1 MWNVLLL
8 LYLLIGVGIAWGAT
22 PNVKLE
28 ISGAHDRQARTRRVL
43 YGVMFLNTALTWP
56 LTAAMGIFMGLTP
69 SKVHAEIESTDDF
82 ENDFESTENDFKHAD
97 VAANLRTIVSYLEE
111 NPAATVG
118 IISAL
123 PPNVFQAAMQIHAR
137 VRSAGSYPQLLSR
150 LQLAPDQVDQ
160 VRVLYEETALPALTL
175 SALASL
181 YEYKE
186 KELKKEGASRKQII
200 TVLGL
205 ELSHAAPSLTA
216 AEIQL
221 IEDARTFGVDAIR
234 ESAH

>member
-1 MWNVLLL
+1 MMWNVLVL
-8 LYLLIGVGIAWGAT
+8 LYLLIGVGIAWGAM

-28 ISGAHDRQARTRRVL
+28 ISGAQDRQARTRRLL

-56 LTAAMGIFMGLTP
+56 LTAAVGIFMGLTP
-69 SKVHAEIESTDDF
+69 SKVHAE
-82 ENDFESTENDFKHAD
+82 TERA
-97 VAANLRTIVSYLEE
+97 VPMTARELYAELAEG
-111 NPAATVG
+111 AQ
-118 IISAL
+118 L
-123 PPNVFQAAMQIHAR
+123 PR
-137 VRSAGSYPQLLSR
+137 
-150 LQLAPDQVDQ
+150 DQRDQ
-160 VRVLYEETALPALTL
+160 VRVLYEKTALPALTL

-234 ESAH
+234 EAAH